1 MVNGILVASNQKKA
15 GKTNVCM
22 GLVSLLEA
30 TYARVGY
37 FKPIAVCG
45 TDPNA
50 QDNVDAD
57 VRLMKDRCNLALSV
71 QQMTAV
77 SAQQLRD
84 AMVGG
89 TFEQLL
95 DDILTAYKR
104 LASQCDFI
112 VCEGVNFTGPM
123 APFEFDINVE
133 LSRNLGAPML
143 LVVNAAHL
151 PACDCAAAPE
161 QRIVTCVATT
171 ARQLARKS
179 CDFMGVVLN
188 EADTDLSN
196 RVKSSLCTDFHQ
208 LGVSV
213 LGAVQQLP
221 NTATSQASQIA
232 KGLETQT
239 ITNKSKIKPSR
250 TTPRQFLSSIMDV
263 ARANKQRIVLPEGAE
278 PRILKA
284 AHELMRLD
292 VVQLTLLGD
301 EGKITA
307 QIDELGLKFA
317 SPIDIINP
325 LTSEHREAFAKRY
338 MELRAKK
345 NPTFEKSFE
354 LMGDPTY
361 FGTMLVKQGF
371 AAGMVSGSIT
381 TTAATL
387 RPSLEFVKTKPGYAI
402 ASSVFFMCL
411 HNQVLV
417 FGDCAVNPNP
427 TAEQLADIA
436 LSSAETAQFFGIEP
450 RVAMLSYAT
459 GASGTGQDV
468 DMVVQA
474 TSIVRE
480 RKPDLKV
487 EGPIQYDAAIDPVV
501 AKTKLPQSA
510 VAGHATVYVFPNL
523 TAGNIAYKAVQR
535 ASGAT
540 AIGPLMQ
547 GMQKPVNDLSR
558 GCTVEDIINTVA
570 MTAIQAQ
577 RNT

>member
-1 MVNGILVASNQKKA
+1 MVSSILVASNQKRA
-15 GKTNVCM
+15 GKTTVCM
-22 GLVSLLEA
+22 GLVNLLGA
-30 TYARVGY
+30 SYNRVGY
-37 FKPIAVCG
+37 FKPIGMFG

-50 QDNVDAD
+50 ASDVDTD
-57 VRLMKDRCNLALSV
+57 VHLMKDRCNLAFSV
-71 QQMTAV
+71 RQMTAV
-77 SAQQLRD
+77 SAHQLRG
-84 AMVGG
+84 AMVHGK
-89 TFEQLL
+89 FEQLL
-95 DDILTAYKR
+95 DDIIAAYKH

-112 VCEGVNFTGPM
+112 VCEGINFTGPM

-143 LVVNAAHL
+143 LVVNATHV

-161 QRIVTCVATT
+161 QRIVTSVTAT
-171 ARQLARKS
+171 ARQLSLKS
-179 CDFMGVVLN
+179 CDLMGVVLN
-188 EADTDLSN
+188 EAETDLSG
-196 RVKSSLCTDFHQ
+196 RIQSALAADFNQ
-208 LGVSV
+208 LGISI
-213 LGAVQQLP
+213 LGAVQKLP
-221 NTATSQASQIA
+221 DALNSPASQVA
-232 KGLETQT
+232 KGLDAQR
-239 ITNKSKIKPSR
+239 ITSKSKFKPSR
-250 TTPRQFLSSIMDV
+250 TTPRQFLSSIMDI

-284 AHELMRLD
+284 AHELMRLE
-292 VVQLTLLGD
+292 VAQLTLLGD
-301 EGKITA
+301 EGKIAA

-325 LTSEHREAFAKRY
+325 LTSEHREPFARRY

-345 NPTFEKSFE
+345 NPTYEKSFE

-361 FGTMLVKQGF
+361 FGTMLVKQGL

-427 TAEQLADIA
+427 SAEQLADIA
-436 LSSAETAQFFGIEP
+436 LSSAETAQSFGIEP

-459 GASGTGQDV
+459 GGSGTGQDV
-468 DMVVQA
+468 EMVVQA

-501 AKTKLPQSA
+501 AKTKLPESA

-540 AIGPLMQ
+540 AVGPLMQ